1 MKKKIIF
8 IDRDGTIISEPKDFQ
23 VDHINKLNFEPNVIN
38 SLFILKEFGYI
49 LIMITNQDNLG
60 TKKFPQS
67 NFDFPHNLML
77 KILASQGVF
86 FDKILIC
93 PHAEKDNCLC
103 RKPKTKLV
111 SFWLEKNLLD
121 QNNSYVIGDRDTDI
135 ELAKNM
141 KIKGLKYHSKKLN
154 WKKIVKS
161 LTQNNRCAT
170 IKRNTNETS
179 IEITVFLDKQNDNYI
194 NTGINFFNHMIYQI
208 CIHSG
213 ISMHIKIEK
222 NDLYIDDH
230 HTVEDTAI
238 VIGKAILKALKDKIG
253 IGRFGFV
260 LPMDDCI
267 SFCAIDASNRP
278 YIKYKSHFRYQHVG
292 DLSTEMIEHFF
303 RSISYSMS
311 INLYLR
317 SYGNNDH
324 HKAESLFKAFGKSLK
339 QVIKIEGNI
348 LPSSKGLL

>member
-1 MKKKIIF
+1 MKEKIIF
-8 IDRDGTIISEPKDFQ
+8 IDRDGTIISEPNDFQ
-23 VDHINKLNFEPNVIN
+23 IDSLKKLNFEVNVIN
-38 SLFILKEFGYI
+38 SLFILKNFGYKF
-49 LIMITNQDNLG
+49 IMITNQDYLG
-60 TKKFPQS
+60 TKRFPQI
-67 NFDFPHNLML
+67 NFDLPHNMMIN
-77 KILASQGVF
+77 ILASQEIF

-93 PHAEKDNCLC
+93 PHAIENNCSC
-103 RKPKTKLV
+103 RKPKTQLV
-111 SFWLEKNLLD
+111 SFWLKNNLLD
-121 QNNSYVIGDRDTDI
+121 LNNSYVIGDRDTDI

-141 KIKGLKYHSKKLN
+141 GIKGLKYNANSLN
-154 WKKIVKS
+154 WKEIVLL
-161 LTQNNRCAT
+161 LTQKNRYY
-170 IKRNTNETS
+170 IMKRNTKETK
-179 IEITVFLDKQNDNYI
+179 IHIKVFLDKTNESYI
-194 NTGINFFNHMIYQI
+194 DTGINFFNHMIHQI
-208 CIHSG
+208 CVHSG
-213 ISMHIKIEK
+213 ISMNIKIKK

-238 VIGKAILKALKDKIG
+238 VIGKSILKALKNKIG

-260 LPMDDCI
+260 LPMDDCL

-278 YIKYKSHFRYQHVG
+278 YVKYKTHFKHQYVG

-311 INLYLR
+311 INLYLS

-339 QVIKIEGNI
+339 QLIRIEGNI

>member
-1 MKKKIIF
+1 MKKKILF
-8 IDRDGTIISEPKDFQ
+8 IDRDGTIISEPQDFQ
-23 VDHINKLNFEPNVIN
+23 VDNLNKLSFEFHAIN
-38 SLFILKEFGYI
+38 SLFILKEFGYT
-49 LIMITNQDNLG
+49 LVMITNQDYLG
-60 TKKFPQS
+60 TKKFPQTD
-67 NFDFPHNLML
+67 FDLPHNMML
-77 KILASQGVF
+77 NILASQGVL

-93 PHAEKDNCLC
+93 PHTLENNCLC

-111 SFWLEKNLLD
+111 SFWLENNLLD

-135 ELAKNM
+135 ELGKNM
-141 KIKGLKYHSKKLN
+141 KIKSLKYSAKHLN
-154 WKKIVKS
+154 WKKIVTL
-161 LTQNNRCAT
+161 LTQNNRFFT
-170 IKRNTNETS
+170 IKRNTKETY
-179 IEITVFLDKQNDNYI
+179 IKITVFLDKKNDNYI
-194 NTGINFFNHMIYQI
+194 DTGINFFNHMIYQI

-213 ISMHIKIEK
+213 ISIHIEIKK

-230 HTVEDTAI
+230 HTVEDSAI
-238 VIGKAILKALKDKIG
+238 VIGQAILQALQNKIG

-260 LPMDDCI
+260 LPMDDCLA
-267 SFCAIDASNRP
+267 FCAIDASNRP
-278 YIKYKSHFRYQHVG
+278 YIKYKANFHHQYVG

-317 SYGNNDH
+317 SYGKNDH